1 MRVALFSGNYN
12 YLREGANQALNR
24 LAGYLV
30 RSGHEVRAYSPV
42 TDTPAFEPQGEL
54 VAVPSIPFPF
64 RSEFRLA
71 LGLPRET
78 REDMRWFGP
87 DIIHVSVPDFL
98 GTRAETLALQL
109 GIPVVTSLHTRF
121 ETYFNYYGLGILRP
135 PAEWHLRRF
144 YGRCDHVLAP
154 TPAIVEEMLQLR
166 GDGRVSLWSRGVD
179 RELFDPQRRDQRWR
193 RAQGIGD
200 DEVAVLFFG
209 RLVLEKGIADYVAT
223 VLALRERGLRVR
235 PLVVGEGPARDRFDV
250 LGDAVITG
258 HLDGAD
264 LARAVASAD
273 ILVHPSRTEA
283 FGNVVLE
290 AMASGLAVVCAEAE
304 SAQSLAGQS
313 RAIVICHRDRF
324 ATEIAGL
331 CRNPGRRQALGI
343 LARQESARF
352 DWDEASSSVLAAYRA
367 VVAEKALARRPAPAI
382 GSSATA

>member
-1 MRVALFSGNYN
+1 
-12 YLREGANQALNR
+12 
-24 LAGYLV
+24 
-30 RSGHEVRAYSPV
+30 
-42 TDTPAFEPQGEL
+42 
-54 VAVPSIPFPF
+54 
-64 RSEFRLA
+64 
-71 LGLPRET
+71 
-78 REDMRWFGP
+78 
-87 DIIHVSVPDFL
+87 
-98 GTRAETLALQL
+98 
-109 GIPVVTSLHTRF
+109 
-121 ETYFNYYGLGILRP
+121 
-135 PAEWHLRRF
+135 
-144 YGRCDHVLAP
+144 
-154 TPAIVEEMLQLR
+154 MLQLR

-200 DEVAVLFFG
+200 DEVAALFFG